1 MCNPLKNI
9 SFKVPLFETGKKK
22 VGPGLPMPWHNR
34 TPTRISLP
42 VPCRRLPP
50 PQRLRAADRD
60 NEPLSDVAE
69 APGQREEPEKPIR
82 PPPEHPR
89 AKAQPGRGGP
99 LVCPALREWDGAAG
113 QGRPPRRV
121 PAGSAEPARG
131 PAASPPRGPT
141 CLGAPRRSS
150 PLLPA
155 LAPPSIP
162 AQHPP
167 PQGEQSSVRPR
178 TARPVRV
185 EREDNTPAKR
195 AAW

>member
-99 LVCPALREWDGAAG
+99 LVCPALREWDRRGGAGPPAPQGPGWLGRAG
-113 QGRPPRRV
+113 SRPRRLSS
-121 PAGSAEPARG
+121 AGSHVPRGSPPQQPSPPGPRSSLHPG
-131 PAASPPRGPT
+131 PAPP
-141 CLGAPRRSS
+141 APRRTELGAAAYRS
-150 PLLPA
+150 PRA
-155 LAPPSIP
+155 S
-162 AQHPP
+162 
-167 PQGEQSSVRPR
+167 R
-178 TARPVRV
+178 ARG
-185 EREDNTPAKR
+185 
-195 AAW
+195 